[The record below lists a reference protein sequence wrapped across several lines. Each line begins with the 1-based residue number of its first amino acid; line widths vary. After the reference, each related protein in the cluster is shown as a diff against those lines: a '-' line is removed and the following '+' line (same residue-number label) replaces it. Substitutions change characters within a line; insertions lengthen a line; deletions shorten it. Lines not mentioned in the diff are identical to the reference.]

1 MTTKITPDHLSRGAV
16 VYVRQSTMAQVTGN
30 LESQRRQ
37 YDLAGAAKSAG
48 FGSVTVIDQDLGRS
62 GSGSM
67 ERPGFEKLV
76 AMVCT
81 GDVGAVYCI
90 EASRLARNGRDWH
103 HLIDLCALAGTL
115 VVDPDGTYDPRLI
128 NDRLLLGLKGTMSEY
143 ELSLI
148 RQRGL
153 AARDAKVR
161 RGEYRFALPPGLC
174 WNEIGTIEID
184 PDEHMQEAIRL
195 VFAKFRELGS
205 ARQVFLWLRAANVK
219 MAVMRRNVDVCKMEW
234 KAPAYHSVMQIL
246 HNPVYAGAYAFG
258 RVGQRTSIVDG
269 RSRKTN
275 GRKKPRDEWS
285 MLIYDHHPGYIS
297 WQEYEENQRL
307 LLENA
312 HMKKNCDRKSGRGGR
327 ALLTGLMRCGRCG
340 RMMRVFYGMA
350 KGNAHRYQCRGD
362 DAHVG
367 AGLCIGIGGVRV
379 DKAIALACLDAV
391 SDRAVEAA
399 IFASDQV
406 ARSTNDI
413 IAAIERDLEA
423 ARYEAG
429 LAARRYEL
437 VDPAKRH
444 VARELEA
451 RWNVALERITELEKR
466 IEEKRAS
473 LAARPKID
481 RTMLLQLAQDLPAVW
496 NMSSTDTRTK
506 QRLIHTLVKEIIFE
520 LDGATNEA
528 VLLVHWVG
536 GRHSEVRVPRVKA
549 GGYPK
554 DNVPTAVDALR
565 KLAGH
570 WPDRELAVSLN
581 RMLCRTSDGE
591 TWTTVRVR
599 DMRERLGLP
608 EYDPSKSDGKFISLA
623 KAAER
628 LGICLGSART
638 LAEAGLLPGKQ
649 IMKGAPWLVPVEALD
664 TEAVRIGVQKVI
676 DRRPKIFEDYQY
688 DKVVRL
694 PGI

>member
-275 GRKKPRDEWS
+275 GHKKPRDEWS

-444 VARELEA
+444 VARDLEA
-451 RWNVALERITELEKR
+451 RWNVALERITVLEKR

-638 LAEAGLLPGKQ
+638 LAEAGVLPGKQ

>member
-1 MTTKITPDHLSRGAV
+1 MPGRPWRLRPSRT
-16 VYVRQSTMAQVTGN
+16 RFVTSPRIG
-30 LESQRRQ
+30 
-37 YDLAGAAKSAG
+37 Y
-48 FGSVTVIDQDLGRS
+48 
-62 GSGSM
+62 
-67 ERPGFEKLV
+67 
-76 AMVCT
+76 
-81 GDVGAVYCI
+81 
-90 EASRLARNGRDWH
+90 ASRPNGQLTAEVS
-103 HLIDLCALAGTL
+103 HLLDLQPCW
-115 VVDPDGTYDPRLI
+115 
-128 NDRLLLGLKGTMSEY
+128 LLL
-143 ELSLI
+143 
-148 RQRGL
+148 
-153 AARDAKVR
+153 
-161 RGEYRFALPPGLC
+161 
-174 WNEIGTIEID
+174 
-184 PDEHMQEAIRL
+184 
-195 VFAKFRELGS
+195 
-205 ARQVFLWLRAANVK
+205 
-219 MAVMRRNVDVCKMEW
+219 
-234 KAPAYHSVMQIL
+234 
-246 HNPVYAGAYAFG
+246 
-258 RVGQRTSIVDG
+258 GQRTSIVDG

-275 GRKKPRDEWS
+275 GHKKPRDEWS

-297 WQEYEENQRL
+297 WQEYGENQRL

-327 ALLTGLMRCGRCG
+327 ALLTGLIHCGRCG

-549 GGYPK
+549 GG
-554 DNVPTAVDALR
+554 
-565 KLAGH
+565 
-570 WPDRELAVSLN
+570 
-581 RMLCRTSDGE
+581 
-591 TWTTVRVR
+591 
-599 DMRERLGLP
+599 
-608 EYDPSKSDGKFISLA
+608 
-623 KAAER
+623 
-628 LGICLGSART
+628 
-638 LAEAGLLPGKQ
+638 
-649 IMKGAPWLVPVEALD
+649 
-664 TEAVRIGVQKVI
+664 
-676 DRRPKIFEDYQY
+676 
-688 DKVVRL
+688 
-694 PGI
+694 